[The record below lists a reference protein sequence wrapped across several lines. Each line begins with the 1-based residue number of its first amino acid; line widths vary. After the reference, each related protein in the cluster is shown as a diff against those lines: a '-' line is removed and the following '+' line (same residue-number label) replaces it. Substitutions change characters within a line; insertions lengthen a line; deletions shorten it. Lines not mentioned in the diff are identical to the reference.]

1 MGPDVIIKD
10 NRAKPDDI
18 PVSGEIVAFVLSK
31 DSKRVWLTLDT
42 GYEVMLVLDTKFAEV
57 ISEVVSEEVIERLEE

>member
-10 NRAKPDDI
+10 NRANDI
-18 PVSGEIVAFVLSK
+18 LVSGEIVAFALSK
-31 DSKRVWLTLDT
+31 DRKRVWLTLET

-57 ISEVVSEEVIERLEE
+57 ISQVVSEEVIERLEE